1 MNKYMFLGAGLCV
14 AMVLTSCGSSES
26 AYKKAY
32 LKAQQRTE
40 AQQTTPTVTTPAAT
54 ETPTVTPVTT
64 TPVTETRI
72 VDNTDATPI
81 RSERVEV
88 QSGAALK
95 AYSVVV
101 GSFQLRGNAEGE
113 VQRLINKPSPRSH
126 FPTDCGVISRW
137 LASASCVTFFCLRS
151 LRNVS
156 FKLISIKYTF
166 PSFAIFRDHLSMI
179 IIARITLFKH
189 RKI

>member
-14 AMVLTSCGSSES
+14 AMALTSCGSSES

-40 AQQTTPTVTTPAAT
+40 AQQQVTPATTTVT

-64 TPVTETRI
+64 TPVNQTR
-72 VDNTDATPI
+72 VTDNNDATPV
-81 RSERVEV
+81 RQESVEV

-101 GSFQLRGNAEGE
+101 GSFTLKANAEGE
-113 VQRLINKPSPRSH
+113 VQRLINKGYDARLVYSSSNNMYRVVASS
-126 FPTDCGVISRW
+126 FDYKADAIQSRDQLAAQYQGAW
-137 LASASCVTFFCLRS
+137 LLYA
-151 LRNVS
+151 
-156 FKLISIKYTF
+156 K
-166 PSFAIFRDHLSMI
+166 
-179 IIARITLFKH
+179 
-189 RKI
+189 

>member
-40 AQQTTPTVTTPAAT
+40 AQQTMPTVTTPAAT

-72 VDNTDATPI
+72 IDNTDATPI
-81 RSERVEV
+81 RTERVEV
-88 QSGAALK
+88 QMGSALK

-113 VQRLINKPSPRSH
+113 VQRLINKGYDARLVYSADNNMYRVVAASFDNKPEAAA
-126 FPTDCGVISRW
+126 SRDQLSQQYHGAW
-137 LASASCVTFFCLRS
+137 LLYA
-151 LRNVS
+151 
-156 FKLISIKYTF
+156 K
-166 PSFAIFRDHLSMI
+166 
-179 IIARITLFKH
+179 
-189 RKI
+189 

>member
-14 AMVLTSCGSSES
+14 AMALTSCGTSES

-40 AQQTTPTVTTPAAT
+40 AQRTDPTPMVTTPT

-72 VDNTDATPI
+72 IDNTDATPI
-81 RSERVEV
+81 RSERIEL
-88 QSGAALK
+88 QSGSALK

-113 VQRLINKPSPRSH
+113 VQRLLNKGYDARLVFSPENNMYRVVASS
-126 FPTDCGVISRW
+126 FDTKPEAAQSRDQLSQQYHGAW
-137 LASASCVTFFCLRS
+137 LLYA
-151 LRNVS
+151 
-156 FKLISIKYTF
+156 K
-166 PSFAIFRDHLSMI
+166 
-179 IIARITLFKH
+179 
-189 RKI
+189 